1 MVQLQTILAAT
12 DFSPDSRYAAERASL
27 LGSTLAMKRG
37 VLLHVLEQSWLDSM
51 KQLIS
56 SSDKIQLEITDNATR
71 SLAGLTEELRKL
83 SGFFLE
89 PHVRTGNT
97 LDAIVEAAPDFDLLV
112 LGARG
117 RHPVRA
123 LALGTTSQRILGK
136 TKRAVLVVKNKP
148 LGPYQRVLVA
158 VDFSEHSRK
167 ALEYSQI
174 IAPQATIFLVHV
186 FEALLEKTLVYG
198 GASEN
203 VIRESRV
210 MARIETE
217 AKLARFIKE
226 VGVVDPLRLVKVIAQ
241 GHAPSKLP
249 EIARKKGADLVIV
262 GKHGKWRIEEF
273 LLGSVTLHILSQSQ
287 CDVLVV
293 K

>member
-12 DFSPDSRYAAERASL
+12 DFSPDSRYAAERAAL
-27 LGSTLAMKRG
+27 LGSTLAMQRG
-37 VLLHVLEQSWLDSM
+37 VLLHVLEQSWLDSL

-56 SSDKIQLEITDNATR
+56 SSGKIQHEITDNATH
-71 SLAGLTEELRKL
+71 SLAELAEEIGKQW
-83 SGFFLE
+83 GFFLE
-89 PHVRTGNT
+89 PHVRTGNI
-97 LDAIVEAAPDFDLLV
+97 LDAIAEEASDFSLLV

-123 LALGTTSQRILGK
+123 LALGTTSQRLLGK
-136 TKRAVLVVKNKP
+136 IERPVLVVKNKP
-148 LGPYQRVLVA
+148 FGPYERVLVA

-174 IAPQATIFLVHV
+174 VAPHATIFLVHV

-198 GASEN
+198 GASES
-203 VIRESRV
+203 VIRDSRV
-210 MARIETE
+210 KARFQAE
-217 AKLARFIKE
+217 AELARFIKE
-226 VGVVDPLRLVKVIAQ
+226 VGVEPVRSVRVVVR

-249 EIARKKGADLVIV
+249 EIARKQGADLIIV

-273 LLGSVTLHILSQSQ
+273 LLGSVTLHILAQTQ

-293 K
+293 E